1 MVRGIQSAQQQE
13 KEEQKMS
20 KGINKVM
27 VLGRCGAEPEIR
39 YTNNGDA
46 VCNLRLAVN
55 EKRKTA
61 EGWEDHCE
69 WVHVSIFGKTAE
81 AAGKYLSKGSHVFIE
96 GRMQTRKWTDKQGQ
110 DRWTTEVVSQ
120 NAVFLG
126 GGDNNAEEDDA
137 PRARQRPSQRP
148 AGGKRSQI
156 EDDLPF

>member
-1 MVRGIQSAQQQE
+1 
-13 KEEQKMS
+13 MS

-27 VLGRCGAEPEIR
+27 VLGRCGAEPEVR

-55 EKRKTA
+55 EKRKTND
-61 EGWEDHCE
+61 GWEDHCE
-69 WVHVSIFGKTAE
+69 WVHVSIFGKSAE
-81 AAGKYLSKGSHVFIE
+81 AAGQYLQKGSHVFVE

-126 GGDNNAEEDDA
+126 GGSDGGDDA
-137 PRARQRPSQRP
+137 PAPRSAPKASQKPAQRAP
-148 AGGKRSQI
+148 AGKRGQL